1 MRAKPIKALELIYPM
16 IQLFIKNISPF
27 MIDSNLPANS
37 SVLTVAEHNLKD
49 VSNISSIRWY
59 NMIMIYYR
67 STSFLGAAA

>member
-1 MRAKPIKALELIYPM
+1 
-16 IQLFIKNISPF
+16 

-37 SVLTVAEHNLKD
+37 SVLAVAEHNLKD

-67 STSFLGAAA
+67 SISFLGAAA

>member
-16 IQLFIKNISPF
+16 IRLFIKNISPF
-27 MIDSNLPANS
+27 MIDYNLPANS
-37 SVLTVAEHNLKD
+37 SVLTVAEHIWN

>member
-37 SVLTVAEHNLKD
+37 SVLAVAEHNLKD